1 MRAVNL
7 VPSDQRRGAGGLAGR
22 SGGVVYVLT
31 GGLAVLVALGVVYAL
46 AVHSV
51 ASRTTDLASV
61 TRQVAV
67 VNAESQALQP
77 YVQVAG
83 VTTEKVHEVTSLA
96 ESRFNWPSAMQ
107 QLALA
112 LPGDVTFTSFTATS
126 NAGAPASTTAS
137 TTTTPATGS
146 GTSSGSAASSGSGAT
161 FSLIGCA
168 STQREVAEVLT
179 NLFQVPGVSNV
190 QLVGTVES
198 APPKKNKLS
207 RQAALKAALSAGG
220 ACPLVTFTVSLT
232 YGSYTVPNT
241 KAPKASPGG
250 AQTVSSSSGRRTK
263 VVQTAASH
271 HSAGAAK

>member
-7 VPSDQRRGAGGLAGR
+7 IPSDQRRGAGGLAGR
-22 SGGVVYVLT
+22 SGGIVYVLT

-51 ASRTTDLASV
+51 ASRKTDLASV

-67 VNAESQALQP
+67 VTAEAQALTP

-112 LPGDVTFTSFTATS
+112 LPGDVTFTSFTATAS
-126 NAGAPASTTAS
+126 AGAPTSTSAS
-137 TTTTPATGS
+137 TTTATPATGS
-146 GTSSGSAASSGSGAT
+146 AAPSGTGAS

-179 NLFQVPGVSNV
+179 NLFQVPGVSDV
-190 QLVGTVES
+190 RLVNTVETV
-198 APPKKNKLS
+198 PPKKNKLS

-220 ACPLVTFTVSLT
+220 SCPLVTFSLALT
-232 YGSYTVPNT
+232 YAGSYTLPNT
-241 KAPKASPGG
+241 KAPKASSGG

-271 HSAGAAK
+271 HSVGAAK

>member
-7 VPSDQRRGAGGLAGR
+7 IPSDQRRGAGGLAGR
-22 SGGVVYVLT
+22 SGGIVYVLT

-51 ASRTTDLASV
+51 ASRKTDLASV
-61 TRQVAV
+61 TRQAAV
-67 VNAESQALQP
+67 VTAEAQALTP
-77 YVQVAG
+77 YVEVAG

-96 ESRFNWPSAMQ
+96 ESRFNWPSALQ

-112 LPGDVTFTSFTATS
+112 LPGDVTFTSFTAT
-126 NAGAPASTTAS
+126 AGGGAPTSTPAATPP
-137 TTTTPATGS
+137 TPATGS
-146 GTSSGSAASSGSGAT
+146 AAASGTGAS

-168 STQREVAEVLT
+168 STQREVAGVLT

-190 QLVGTVES
+190 VLASTVETI
-198 APPKKNKLS
+198 APKKLS

-220 ACPLVTFTVSLT
+220 TCPLVTFTVSLS
-232 YGSYTVPNT
+232 YAGSYTIPDT
-241 KAPKASPGG
+241 KAPKASSGG
-250 AQTVSSSSGRRTK
+250 AQTISSSSGRRTK
-263 VVQTAASH
+263 VVHTAASK

>member
-7 VPSDQRRGAGGLAGR
+7 IPSDQRRGAGGLAGR
-22 SGGVVYVLT
+22 TGGIVYVLP

-51 ASRTTDLASV
+51 ASRKTDLASV
-61 TRQVAV
+61 TRQAAV
-67 VNAESQALQP
+67 VTAEAQALTP

-96 ESRFNWPSAMQ
+96 QSRFNWPSAMQ
-107 QLALA
+107 QLALS
-112 LPGDVTFTSFTATS
+112 LPGDVTFTSFTATTS
-126 NAGAPASTTAS
+126 AGAPTSTPAA
-137 TTTTPATGS
+137 TTPTPATGS
-146 GTSSGSAASSGSGAT
+146 AAASGTGAS

-190 QLVGTVES
+190 QLASTVETV
-198 APPKKNKLS
+198 APKKLS
-207 RQAALKAALSAGG
+207 RQAALKAALSAAGT
-220 ACPLVTFTVSLT
+220 CPLVTFTVSLT
-232 YGSYTVPNT
+232 YGSYTIPNT
-241 KAPKASPGG
+241 KTSKASSGG
-250 AQTVSSSSGRRTK
+250 AQTISSSSGRRTK
-263 VVQTAASH
+263 VVHTAASK

>member
-7 VPSDQRRGAGGLAGR
+7 IPSDQRRGAGGLAGR

-51 ASRTTDLASV
+51 ASRKTDLASV
-61 TRQVAV
+61 TRQVSIV
-67 VNAESQALQP
+67 TAESQALQP

-83 VTTEKVHEVTSLA
+83 ATTEKIHEVTSLA

-112 LPGDVTFTSFTATS
+112 LPGDVTFTAFTAT
-126 NAGAPASTTAS
+126 ADADASTSTAAS
-137 TTTTPATGS
+137 TPTTPATGS
-146 GTSSGSAASSGSGAT
+146 TGSSGTGASFT
-161 FSLIGCA
+161 LVGCA

-179 NLFQVPGVSNV
+179 NLFQVPGVSDV
-190 QLVGTVES
+190 QLASTVES
-198 APPKKNKLS
+198 VPPKKNKLS
-207 RQAALKAALSAGG
+207 RQAALTAALSAGG
-220 ACPLVTFTVSLT
+220 ACPLVTFSVSLT
-232 YGSYTVPNT
+232 YAGSYTVPNT
-241 KAPKASPGG
+241 KAPKASSSG
-250 AQTVSSSSGRRTK
+250 AQTASSSSGRRTK

>member
-7 VPSDQRRGAGGLAGR
+7 IPSDQRRGAGGLAGR
-22 SGGVVYVLT
+22 SGGIVYVLT

-51 ASRTTDLASV
+51 ASRKTDLASV
-61 TRQVAV
+61 TRQAGIVT
-67 VNAESQALQP
+67 AEAQALTP

-96 ESRFNWPSAMQ
+96 ESRFNWPSALQ

-112 LPGDVTFTSFTATS
+112 LPGDVTFTSFTAT
-126 NAGAPASTTAS
+126 AGGGAPTSTPAA
-137 TTTTPATGS
+137 TTATGS
-146 GTSSGSAASSGSGAT
+146 AAASGTGAS

-168 STQREVAEVLT
+168 STQREVAGVLT

-190 QLVGTVES
+190 QLASTVETI
-198 APPKKNKLS
+198 APKKLS

-220 ACPLVTFTVSLT
+220 TCPLVTFTVSLS
-232 YGSYTVPNT
+232 YAGSYTIPNT
-241 KAPKASPGG
+241 KAPKASSGG
-250 AQTVSSSSGRRTK
+250 AQTISSSSGRRTK
-263 VVQTAASH
+263 VVHTAASK

>member
-7 VPSDQRRGAGGLAGR
+7 IPSDQRRGAGGLAGR
-22 SGGVVYVLT
+22 SGGIVYVLT

-51 ASRTTDLASV
+51 ASRKTDLASV
-61 TRQVAV
+61 TRQAGIVT
-67 VNAESQALQP
+67 AEAQALTP
-77 YVQVAG
+77 YIQVAG

-96 ESRFNWPSAMQ
+96 ESRFNWPSALQ

-112 LPGDVTFTSFTATS
+112 LPGDVTFTSFTAT
-126 NAGAPASTTAS
+126 AGGGAPTSTPAA
-137 TTTTPATGS
+137 TTATGS
-146 GTSSGSAASSGSGAT
+146 AAASGTGAS

-168 STQREVAEVLT
+168 STQREVAGVLT

-190 QLVGTVES
+190 QLASTVETI
-198 APPKKNKLS
+198 APKKLS

-220 ACPLVTFTVSLT
+220 TCPLVTFTVSLS
-232 YGSYTVPNT
+232 YAGSYTIPNT
-241 KAPKASPGG
+241 KAPKASSGG
-250 AQTVSSSSGRRTK
+250 AQTISSSSGRRTK
-263 VVQTAASH
+263 VVHTAASK

>member
-7 VPSDQRRGAGGLAGR
+7 IPSDQRRGAGGLAGR
-22 SGGVVYVLT
+22 SGGIVYVLT

-51 ASRTTDLASV
+51 ASRKTDLASV

-67 VNAESQALQP
+67 VTAEAQALSP

-83 VTTEKVHEVTSLA
+83 VSTEKVHEVTSLA

-112 LPGDVTFTSFTATS
+112 LPGDVTFTSFTATANS
-126 NAGAPASTTAS
+126 SAQATSTAP
-137 TTTTPATGS
+137 TTTTPAAGADASTGS
-146 GTSSGSAASSGSGAT
+146 GAG

-179 NLFQVPGVSNV
+179 TLFQVPGVSDVRLAN
-190 QLVGTVES
+190 TVETV
-198 APPKKNKLS
+198 PPTKHKLS
-207 RQAALKAALSAGG
+207 GQAALKAALSAGG
-220 ACPLVTFTVSLT
+220 SCPLVTFTVSLT
-232 YGSYTVPNT
+232 YAGSYTVPNT
-241 KAPKASPGG
+241 KAPKASSNG
-250 AQTVSSSSGRRTK
+250 AQTISSSSGRRPK
-263 VVQTAASH
+263 VVHTAASK

>member
-7 VPSDQRRGAGGLAGR
+7 IPSDQRRGAGGLAGR
-22 SGGVVYVLT
+22 SGGIVYVLT

-51 ASRTTDLASV
+51 ASRKTDLASV

-67 VNAESQALQP
+67 VTAEAQALTP

-107 QLALA
+107 QLALS
-112 LPGDVTFTSFTATS
+112 LPGDVTFTSFTATANGS
-126 NAGAPASTTAS
+126 APGASTAAS
-137 TTTTPATGS
+137 STTTPATGA
-146 GTSSGSAASSGSGAT
+146 GASSGAGAA

-168 STQREVAEVLT
+168 STQREISGVLT
-179 NLFQVPGVSNV
+179 NLFQVPGVSDV
-190 QLVGTVES
+190 QLVNTVETV
-198 APPKKNKLS
+198 PPKKNKLS

-220 ACPLVTFTVSLT
+220 SCPLVTFTVSLT
-232 YGSYTVPNT
+232 YAGSYTVPNT
-241 KAPKASPGG
+241 KLPKASSNG
-250 AQTVSSSSGRRTK
+250 AQTISSSSGGHTK
-263 VVQTAASH
+263 IVHTAASK
-271 HSAGAAK
+271 HSAGATK

>member
-7 VPSDQRRGAGGLAGR
+7 IPSDQRRGAGGLAGR

-51 ASRTTDLASV
+51 ASRKTQLASV

-67 VNAESQALQP
+67 VTAESQALQP

-112 LPGDVTFTSFTATS
+112 LPGDVTFTSFTATTS
-126 NAGAPASTTAS
+126 AGTPTSTTTS
-137 TTTTPATGS
+137 SPTTPATGS
-146 GTSSGSAASSGSGAT
+146 AASSGTGAS

-179 NLFQVPGVSNV
+179 NLFQVPGVSDVRLAN
-190 QLVGTVES
+190 TVETV
-198 APPKKNKLS
+198 PPKKNKLS

-220 ACPLVTFTVSLT
+220 SCPLVTFSLALT
-232 YGSYTVPNT
+232 YAGSYTLPNT
-241 KAPKASPGG
+241 KAPKASSGG

-271 HSAGAAK
+271 HSVGAAK

>member
-7 VPSDQRRGAGGLAGR
+7 IPSDQRRGAGGLAGR

-51 ASRTTDLASV
+51 ASRKTDLASV
-61 TRQVAV
+61 TRQVSIV
-67 VNAESQALQP
+67 TAESQALQP

-83 VTTEKVHEVTSLA
+83 ATTEKIHEVTSLA

-112 LPGDVTFTSFTATS
+112 LPGDVTFTAFTATAD
-126 NAGAPASTTAS
+126 AGASTSTAAPTTA
-137 TTTTPATGS
+137 TPTTGS
-146 GTSSGSAASSGSGAT
+146 GASFT
-161 FSLIGCA
+161 LVGCA

-179 NLFQVPGVSNV
+179 NLFQVPGVSDV
-190 QLVGTVES
+190 QLASTVES
-198 APPKKNKLS
+198 VPPKKNKLS
-207 RQAALKAALSAGG
+207 RQAALTAALSAGG
-220 ACPLVTFTVSLT
+220 ACPLVTFSVSLT
-232 YGSYTVPNT
+232 YAGSYTVPNT
-241 KAPKASPGG
+241 KAPKASSSG
-250 AQTVSSSSGRRTK
+250 AQTASSSSGRRTK

>member
-7 VPSDQRRGAGGLAGR
+7 IPSDQRRGAGGLAGR
-22 SGGVVYVLT
+22 SGGIVYVLT
-31 GGLAVLVALGVVYAL
+31 GGLAALVALGVVYAL

-51 ASRTTDLASV
+51 ASRKTDLASV

-67 VNAESQALQP
+67 VTAEAQALTP

-96 ESRFNWPSAMQ
+96 ESRFNWPSALQ

-112 LPGDVTFTSFTATS
+112 LPGDVTFTSFTAT
-126 NAGAPASTTAS
+126 AGGGAPTSTPAATAP
-137 TTTTPATGS
+137 TPATGS
-146 GTSSGSAASSGSGAT
+146 AAASGSGAS

-190 QLVGTVES
+190 VLASTVETI
-198 APPKKNKLS
+198 APKKLS

-220 ACPLVTFTVSLT
+220 TCPLVTFTVSLSYT
-232 YGSYTVPNT
+232 GSYTIPNT
-241 KAPKASPGG
+241 KAPKASSGG
-250 AQTVSSSSGRRTK
+250 AQTISSSSGRRTK
-263 VVQTAASH
+263 VVHTAASK

>member
-7 VPSDQRRGAGGLAGR
+7 IPSDQRRGAGGLAGR

-51 ASRTTDLASV
+51 ASRKTDLASV
-61 TRQVAV
+61 TRQVSIVTDEA
-67 VNAESQALQP
+67 QALQP

-83 VTTEKVHEVTSLA
+83 ATTEKVHEVTSLA

-107 QLALA
+107 QLAFA
-112 LPGDVTFTSFTATS
+112 LPGDVTFTSFTATTV
-126 NAGAPASTTAS
+126 ASGTAS
-137 TTTTPATGS
+137 TATTPTTGS
-146 GTSSGSAASSGSGAT
+146 GASTGPGAT
-161 FSLIGCA
+161 FLLVGCA

-179 NLFQVPGVSNV
+179 NLFQVPGVSDV
-190 QLVGTVES
+190 QLVNTIES
-198 APPKKNKLS
+198 VAPKKTKLS
-207 RQAALKAALSAGG
+207 RQAALKAALSTGG
-220 ACPLVTFTVSLT
+220 GCPLVTFNLSLT
-232 YGSYTVPNT
+232 YAGSYTVPNT
-241 KAPKASPGG
+241 KAPKASSGG
-250 AQTVSSSSGRRTK
+250 AQTVSSSSGRSPK

>member
-7 VPSDQRRGAGGLAGR
+7 IPLDQRRGAGGLAGR

-51 ASRTTDLASV
+51 ASRKTDLASV

-67 VNAESQALQP
+67 VTAEAQALTP

-107 QLALA
+107 QLALS
-112 LPGDVTFTSFTATS
+112 LPGDVTFTSFTATANGS
-126 NAGAPASTTAS
+126 APASSTAS
-137 TTTTPATGS
+137 STTTPATGA
-146 GTSSGSAASSGSGAT
+146 GASTGAGAG

-168 STQREVAEVLT
+168 STQLEVAEVLT
-179 NLFQVPGVSNV
+179 NLFQVPGVSDV
-190 QLVGTVES
+190 RLVNTVETV
-198 APPKKNKLS
+198 PPKKNKLS
-207 RQAALKAALSAGG
+207 RQAALKAALSLGG
-220 ACPLVTFTVSLT
+220 SCPLVTFTVSLT
-232 YGSYTVPNT
+232 YAGSYTVPNT
-241 KAPKASPGG
+241 KAPKASSSG
-250 AQTVSSSSGRRTK
+250 AQTISSSSGRRTK
-263 VVQTAASH
+263 VVHTAASK
-271 HSAGAAK
+271 HSAGGSK

>member
-7 VPSDQRRGAGGLAGR
+7 IPSDQRRGAGGLAGR
-22 SGGVVYVLT
+22 SGGIVYVLT

-51 ASRTTDLASV
+51 ASRKTDLASV
-61 TRQVAV
+61 TRQAGIVT
-67 VNAESQALQP
+67 AEAQALTP

-96 ESRFNWPSAMQ
+96 ESRFNWPSALQ

-112 LPGDVTFTSFTATS
+112 LPGDVTFTSFNATAGGAAPTS
-126 NAGAPASTTAS
+126 TPAATAP
-137 TTTTPATGS
+137 TPATGS
-146 GTSSGSAASSGSGAT
+146 AAASGTGAS

-168 STQREVAEVLT
+168 STQREVAGVLT

-190 QLVGTVES
+190 ELASTVETI
-198 APPKKNKLS
+198 APKKLS

-220 ACPLVTFTVSLT
+220 TCPLVTFTVSLS
-232 YGSYTVPNT
+232 YAGSYTIPNT
-241 KAPKASPGG
+241 KAPTASSGG
-250 AQTVSSSSGRRTK
+250 AQTISSSSGRRTK
-263 VVQTAASH
+263 VVHTAASK

>member
-7 VPSDQRRGAGGLAGR
+7 IPSDQRRGAGGLAGR
-22 SGGVVYVLT
+22 SGGIVYVLT

-51 ASRTTDLASV
+51 ASRKTDLASV
-61 TRQVAV
+61 TRQAGIVT
-67 VNAESQALQP
+67 AEAQALTP

-96 ESRFNWPSAMQ
+96 ESRFNWPSALQ

-112 LPGDVTFTSFTATS
+112 LPADVTFTSFNATAGG
-126 NAGAPASTTAS
+126 GAPTSTPAA
-137 TTTTPATGS
+137 TTATGS
-146 GTSSGSAASSGSGAT
+146 AAASGTGAS

-168 STQREVAEVLT
+168 STQREVAGVLT

-190 QLVGTVES
+190 QLASTVETI
-198 APPKKNKLS
+198 APKKLS

-220 ACPLVTFTVSLT
+220 TCPLVTFTVSLS
-232 YGSYTVPNT
+232 YAGSYTIPNT
-241 KAPKASPGG
+241 KAPKASSGG
-250 AQTVSSSSGRRTK
+250 AQTISSSSGRRTK
-263 VVQTAASH
+263 VVHTAASK

>member
-7 VPSDQRRGAGGLAGR
+7 IPSDQRRGAGGLAGR

-51 ASRTTDLASV
+51 ASRKTDLASV

-67 VNAESQALQP
+67 VTAESQALQP

-83 VTTEKVHEVTSLA
+83 ATTEKIHEVSSLA

-112 LPGDVTFTSFTATS
+112 LPADVTFTAFTAT
-126 NAGAPASTTAS
+126 AGGGAATTA
-137 TTTTPATGS
+137 TAATPTTGS
-146 GTSSGSAASSGSGAT
+146 TGSSGTGAS
-161 FSLIGCA
+161 FSLTGCA

-179 NLFQVPGVSNV
+179 NLFQVPGVSDV
-190 QLVGTVES
+190 QLVNTVES
-198 APPKKNKLS
+198 VPPKKHKLS
-207 RQAALKAALSAGG
+207 GQAAIKAALSAGG
-220 ACPLVTFTVSLT
+220 ACPLVTFNVNLT
-232 YGSYTVPNT
+232 YAGSYTVPNT
-241 KAPKASPGG
+241 KAPKASSGG
-250 AQTVSSSSGRRTK
+250 AQTVSSSSGHRPK

>member
-7 VPSDQRRGAGGLAGR
+7 IPSDQRRGAGGLAGR
-22 SGGVVYVLT
+22 SGGIVYVLT

-51 ASRTTDLASV
+51 ASRKTDLASV
-61 TRQVAV
+61 TRQVGIV
-67 VNAESQALQP
+67 TAEAQALTP

-96 ESRFNWPSAMQ
+96 ESRFNWPSALQ

-112 LPGDVTFTSFTATS
+112 LPGDVTFTSFTAT
-126 NAGAPASTTAS
+126 AGGGAPTSTPAA
-137 TTTTPATGS
+137 TTATGS
-146 GTSSGSAASSGSGAT
+146 AAASGTGAS

-168 STQREVAEVLT
+168 STQREVAGVLT

-190 QLVGTVES
+190 QLASTVETI
-198 APPKKNKLS
+198 APKKLS

-220 ACPLVTFTVSLT
+220 TCPLVTFTVSLS
-232 YGSYTVPNT
+232 YAGSYTIPNT
-241 KAPKASPGG
+241 KAPKASSGG
-250 AQTVSSSSGRRTK
+250 AQTISSSSGRRTK
-263 VVQTAASH
+263 VVHTAASK

>member
-7 VPSDQRRGAGGLAGR
+7 IPSDQRRGAGGLAGR

-51 ASRTTDLASV
+51 ASHKTDLASV

-67 VNAESQALQP
+67 VTAEGQALQP
-77 YVQVAG
+77 YVTVAG
-83 VTTEKVHEVTSLA
+83 VTTQEVGEVNALA

-112 LPGDVTFTSFTATS
+112 LPGDVTFTSFTAT
-126 NAGAPASTTAS
+126 AGGGAATSTTAA
-137 TTTTPATGS
+137 TPATGS
-146 GTSSGSAASSGSGAT
+146 TGSTGAAASSGTGAS

-179 NLFQVPGVSNV
+179 NLFQVPGVSDVRLAN
-190 QLVGTVES
+190 TVETI
-198 APPKKNKLS
+198 PPTKKKLS
-207 RQAALKAALSAGG
+207 GQAALKAALSAGG
-220 ACPLVTFTVSLT
+220 TCPLVTFTVSLT
-232 YGSYTVPNT
+232 YAGYTVPNT
-241 KAPKASPGG
+241 KAPKASSSG
-250 AQTVSSSSGRRTK
+250 AQTVSSSSGQRKK

>member
-112 LPGDVTFTSFTATS
+112 LPGDVTFTSFTATTS
-126 NAGAPASTTAS
+126 AGTPTSTTTS
-137 TTTTPATGS
+137 SPTTPATGS
-146 GTSSGSAASSGSGAT
+146 AASSGTGAS

-179 NLFQVPGVSNV
+179 NLFQVPGVSDV
-190 QLVGTVES
+190 RLVNTVETV
-198 APPKKNKLS
+198 PPKKNKLS

-220 ACPLVTFTVSLT
+220 SCPLVTFSLALT
-232 YGSYTVPNT
+232 YAGSYTLPNT
-241 KAPKASPGG
+241 KAPKASSGG

-271 HSAGAAK
+271 HSVGAAK

>member
-7 VPSDQRRGAGGLAGR
+7 IPSDQRRGAGGLAGR

-51 ASRTTDLASV
+51 ASRKTDLASV
-61 TRQVAV
+61 TRQVGIV
-67 VNAESQALQP
+67 TAESQALQP

-83 VTTEKVHEVTSLA
+83 ATTEKIHEVSSLA

-112 LPGDVTFTSFTATS
+112 LPGDVTFTAFTAT
-126 NAGAPASTTAS
+126 AGGSAATSATAS
-137 TTTTPATGS
+137 TPTTAATGS
-146 GTSSGSAASSGSGAT
+146 TGSSGTGAS
-161 FSLIGCA
+161 FSLTGCA

-179 NLFQVPGVSNV
+179 NLFQVPGVSDV
-190 QLVGTVES
+190 QLVNTVES
-198 APPKKNKLS
+198 VPPKKHKLS
-207 RQAALKAALSAGG
+207 GQAALTAALSTSG
-220 ACPLVTFTVSLT
+220 ACPLVTFSVNLT
-232 YGSYTVPNT
+232 YAGSYTVPNP
-241 KAPKASPGG
+241 KAPKASSSG

>member
-7 VPSDQRRGAGGLAGR
+7 IPSDQRRGAGGLAGR

-51 ASRTTDLASV
+51 ASRTTDLASA

-67 VNAESQALQP
+67 VTAEAQALTP

-112 LPGDVTFTSFTATS
+112 LPGDVTFTSFTATATGS
-126 NAGAPASTTAS
+126 APATSTAS
-137 TTTTPATGS
+137 GTTTPATGA
-146 GTSSGSAASSGSGAT
+146 GASSGSGAG

-168 STQREVAEVLT
+168 STQREIAEVLT
-179 NLFQVPGVSNV
+179 NLFQVPGVSDVRLTN
-190 QLVGTVES
+190 TVETV
-198 APPKKNKLS
+198 PPKKNKLS
-207 RQAALKAALSAGG
+207 GQAALKAALSAGG
-220 ACPLVTFTVSLT
+220 TCPLVTFTVALT
-232 YGSYTVPNT
+232 YAGSYSVPNT
-241 KAPKASPGG
+241 KAPKASSNG
-250 AQTVSSSSGRRTK
+250 AQTISSSSGRRTK
-263 VVQTAASH
+263 VVHTAASK